1 METKIVQS
9 LQDLGSRMTAF
20 LPALVTGLI
29 VLGIGLL
36 VAWLTARV
44 LVRILVL
51 LRLDRVVGRLG
62 GPKTFA
68 LGDVRHSFFNF
79 IGGIAGGLVF
89 LIFLDK
95 AILIWEL
102 PLLSRILENFLT
114 SIPDL
119 VVALIILLAGWG
131 AGSAI
136 YVGLRRMLYREQ
148 VPKADLIARFVRGA
162 ILLFAMA
169 LALIR
174 LNLAVTLVTWSFLIV
189 LGAMG
194 GTCLLAFGLG
204 SRRAIE
210 KMWEDRR
217 PRQAD
222 PAPPEEPARTDS

>member
-1 METKIVQS
+1 METKIAQS
-9 LQDLGSRMTAF
+9 LQDLGSRMAAF

-36 VAWLTARV
+36 LAWLTARA
-44 LVRILVL
+44 LVRILIL

-79 IGGIAGGLVF
+79 IGGLAGALVF

-102 PLLSRILENFLT
+102 PLLSHLLENLLT

-119 VVALIILLAGWG
+119 VVALIIVFAGWG
-131 AGSAI
+131 SGSAV
-136 YVGLRRMLYREQ
+136 YVGLRRLLYREQ
-148 VPKADLIARFVRGA
+148 FPKADLVARFARGG

-169 LALIR
+169 LALVR

-189 LGAMG
+189 LAAMV
-194 GTCLLAFGLG
+194 GTLLLAFGLG
-204 SRRAIE
+204 SRKAIE
-210 KMWEDRR
+210 TMWEDRR
-217 PRQAD
+217 RRQKEASSS
-222 PAPPEEPARTDS
+222 EEPPREDG